1 MLCFLSIVEEF
12 VELFGGDDL
21 DLALSA
27 VAVLDSG
34 FGFAAGVVFAAD
46 EVVGVRLGA
55 TVPCATV
62 GGDPIAERVA
72 VGEPVWNG
80 AANAKRESVDGR
92 FGIDFCGSFD
102 CDSRCDES
110 VDEWPS
116 CFEPR
121 GDFCGSPFS
130 DLGSDK
136 VRCAEF

>member
-1 MLCFLSIVEEF
+1 MYPYGVWGCGAVYGRRSSVVSSVLTDALDYVGGGSVVMLCFLSIVEEF

-27 VAVLDSG
+27 VAVLDGG

-62 GGDPIAERVA
+62 GGDPIAECVA

-92 FGIDFCGSFD
+92 FGIDF
-102 CDSRCDES
+102 
-110 VDEWPS
+110 
-116 CFEPR
+116 
-121 GDFCGSPFS
+121 
-130 DLGSDK
+130 
-136 VRCAEF
+136 